1 MTGIRDQWPALP
13 LQDWEDTCETLHLWT
28 QIVGKV
34 RLAATPWINH
44 GWHTTLYVTARGLTT
59 GPMPHGARSFQIDF
73 DFLDHRLLIQA
84 SDGASDEIALEPC
97 SVAEFYDRLMRRLEA
112 LDLGVRINPNP
123 NEIPDAIPFTE
134 DHAHAFYDAEA
145 VGRFFQVL
153 VRCERVFTRFRS
165 GFLGKVS
172 PVHFF
177 WGSFD
182 YAVTRFS
189 GRPAPAHPGGFPGLP
204 DAVTREAYSHEV
216 SSAGFWP
223 GAGLGEPAFYSYA
236 YPEPDGFRA
245 AKIEPAQAAW
255 NDQLGQF
262 ILPYEAVRAAPDP
275 DAALLA
281 FLQSTYDAAADLAGW
296 DRDALDCAPGQAGV
310 VREV

>member
-1 MTGIRDQWPALP
+1 MVKIDPAWPALP
-13 LQDWEDTCETLHLWT
+13 LQGWAESYATLHLWT

-34 RLAATPWINH
+34 RLATTPWINH
-44 GWHTTLYVTARGLTT
+44 GWHTTLYVTPQGLTT
-59 GPMPHGARSFQIDF
+59 GPMPHGARSFQISF
-73 DFLDHRLLIQA
+73 DFLAHRLLIEA
-84 SDGASDEIALEPC
+84 SDGARGELALEPC
-97 SVAEFYDRLMRRLEA
+97 SVATFYAMLMRRLEA
-112 LDLGVRINPNP
+112 MDLGVRINPVP
-123 NEIPDAIPFTE
+123 NEIPDAIPFPE
-134 DHAHAFYDAEA
+134 DHDHASYDAEA

-153 VRCERVFTRFRS
+153 VQCERVFTRFRS

-189 GRPAPAHPGGFPGLP
+189 GRRAPLHPGGFPGLP

-236 YPEPDGFRA
+236 YPEPEGFRA
-245 AKIEPAQAAW
+245 AKTEPAGAGW
-255 NDQLGQF
+255 NDQFSQF
-262 ILPYEAVRAAPDP
+262 ILPYEAVRAARDP

-296 DRDALDCAPGQAGV
+296 DRAALDCKMGEAGV
-310 VREV
+310 VREI